1 MKKLIK
7 LLLAASL
14 FYLAACSE
22 EKKDLPATSYIV
34 ETIEMPPGL
43 RSETGGVAFLPDG
56 RLIACFHLGEV
67 MIYNPKTKDWSLFA
81 KGLHDPLG
89 IHVVNNNEV
98 WIMQR
103 PELTRLVDTDNDG
116 MADLYETITD
126 DFGMSGNYHEFA
138 FGPEPD
144 GKGGF
149 FIGLNTA
156 SNGAGVREEKRGEFN
171 PNGRP
176 GRMYAA
182 VPYRGWLMH
191 LDTGKKAL
199 TPFASGFRS
208 PNGLEVDDNGE
219 LYVTDNQG
227 DWLGTSK
234 LYHVKKDKFYGHPAS
249 LVWEPGFADINPLD
263 LPPAVLDKMR
273 KRAAVLFPH
282 GTMANSPTQP
292 EQIKTGGKF
301 GPFEGQLL
309 VGEMDHDYVMRVMLE
324 EVDGEMQGACVALVD
339 SIGLRIGN
347 NRLVFADDGS
357 LWIGQNDHGWRGD
370 EGIQRI
376 IFTGKTPT
384 DVLNMSLTE
393 KGFDLTFTK
402 DMEEATVANPEN
414 FKFKRF
420 YYNYHRKYGSPQMDI
435 QEVAVTDISYD
446 VTQRKVSLAL
456 DTLKA
461 GYVYELQIGD
471 VKAKD
476 GSPMDNDHLF
486 YTANRLR
493 K

>member
-1 MKKLIK
+1 MKLKISY
-7 LLLAASL
+7 LLAVSI
-14 FYLAACSE
+14 FMISACSE
-22 EKKDLPATSYIV
+22 KQKDLPTSSYIV
-34 ETIEMPPGL
+34 ETIEMPTGL
-43 RSETGGVAFLPDG
+43 RAETGGIAFLPNG
-56 RLIACFHLGEV
+56 KLIACFHLGEV
-67 MIYNPKTKDWSLFA
+67 MIYDPKTKGWSLFA

-89 IHVVNNNEV
+89 IHVVSNNEV

-103 PELTRLVDTDNDG
+103 PELTKLIDTDNDG
-116 MADLYETITD
+116 VADLYETITD

-156 SNGAGVREEKRGEFN
+156 SRGAGVREEKRGEFN

-191 LDTGKKAL
+191 LDTAKNRL

-208 PNGLEVDDNGE
+208 PNGLGLDDKGN
-219 LYVTDNQG
+219 LFVTDNQG

-234 LYHVKKDKFYGHPAS
+234 LYHVEKDNFYGHPAS
-249 LVWEPGFADINPLD
+249 LVWEKGWADIDPLK
-263 LPPAVLDKMR
+263 LPPIVLDKMR
-273 KRAAVLFPH
+273 KRAAILFPH
-282 GTMANSPTQP
+282 SIMANSPTQP
-292 EQIKTGGKF
+292 LQIKTGDKF

-324 EVDGEMQGACVALVD
+324 EVDGIMQGACVALVD

-376 IFTGKTPT
+376 IFTGKMPT

-402 DMEEATVANPEN
+402 DMEEAIGANPEN
-414 FKFKRF
+414 FVFKRY
-420 YYNYHRKYGSPQMDI
+420 YYNYHQKYGSPQMDV
-435 QEVAVTDISYD
+435 QDVAVTDISYN
-446 VTQRKVSLAL
+446 VSQKKVSLSI
-456 DTLKA
+456 DTLKE

-471 VKAKD
+471 IKAKD
-476 GSPMDNDHLF
+476 NSPLDNNHLF
-486 YTANRLR
+486 YTVNRLR
-493 K
+493 R